1 MPDKRVNTLFFYLY
15 KTFENLQT
23 IVKERLRVVYKN
35 NAGRE
40 RGKGNYKKAQSN
52 FGVITM
58 FIILIVMIVSWV
70 YTYVKTHYILNF
82 IYNLCQ

>member
-1 MPDKRVNTLFFYLY
+1 MNLKIIMPDKRVNTLFFYLY

-23 IVKERLRVVYKN
+23 IVKERLSVVYKN

-52 FGVITM
+52 FGVIAM
-58 FIILIVMIVSWV
+58 FIILIVMMVSWCIHMS
-70 YTYVKTHYILNF
+70 KLIIF
-82 IYNLCQ
+82 